1 MKTKMVICCLMMGI
15 TLLMLASCA
24 PTTKVNAVW
33 KNENYKGP
41 IRKIT
46 VIGAS
51 QRQAV
56 RNLFE
61 DEFVR
66 ELKAR
71 GTDAFAS
78 YTVLPLDQLDDKE
91 KAAAKI
97 KSLGA
102 DTVLIARLVDRK
114 TVQTSVPGQPY
125 VVPYYYSSW
134 SSYYGQIITPV
145 YTYQDDYAYVETNL
159 YDLKTENLI
168 WTARSET
175 WMVEADQTLIKAFI
189 KVMID
194 RLSADKLIQ

>member
-1 MKTKMVICCLMMGI
+1 MKTKMAFCFLPMGI
-15 TLLMLASCA
+15 ALVLLASCA

-33 KNENYKGP
+33 KDEHYPGP
-41 IRKIT
+41 IRKIA

-51 QRQAV
+51 EKVAV

-66 ELKAR
+66 ELTIH
-71 GTDAFAS
+71 GTDALAS
-78 YTVLPLDQLDDKE
+78 HTVLSIAQLADKE

-114 TVQTSVPGQPY
+114 TVQTSVPSQPY
-125 VVPYYYSSW
+125 IIPYYYSSW
-134 SSYYGQIITPV
+134 SNYYGQIIAPEYV
-145 YTYQDDYAYVETNL
+145 FHDDYAYVETNL

-168 WTARSET
+168 WSARSET
-175 WMVEADQTLIKAFI
+175 WMVETDQTLIKAFI

-194 RLSADKLIQ
+194 RLSADKIIN

>member
-1 MKTKMVICCLMMGI
+1 MKRKIVLRCLMMGVA
-15 TLLMLASCA
+15 LLMLASCA

-33 KNENYKGP
+33 KDENYQGP

-51 QRQAV
+51 EKQAV

-66 ELKAR
+66 ELR
-71 GTDAFAS
+71 THGTDALAS
-78 YTVLPLDQLDDKE
+78 HTVLSLAQLADKE

-97 KSLGA
+97 RSLGA

-114 TVQTSVPGQPY
+114 TVQTSVPAQSY
-125 VVPYYYSSW
+125 IIPYYYNYF
-134 SSYYGQIITPV
+134 SSYYGQVITPAYV
-145 YTYQDDYAYVETNL
+145 YQDDYTYVETNL

-175 WMVEADQTLIKAFI
+175 WMVETDQTLIKAFI

-194 RLSADKLIQ
+194 RLSADKIIQ